1 MQRLQPLLLVL
12 DRKEAQSKE
21 ADNLRPIV
29 LNKKLILYTCW
40 KYQMAKVPTVCEHP
54 ENVQKSATSNQT
66 NI

>member
-29 LNKKLILYTCW
+29 LNKKLILYTC
-40 KYQMAKVPTVCEHP
+40 
-54 ENVQKSATSNQT
+54 
-66 NI
+66 